1 MIEVIESLSITALNS
16 VEPICKIKT
25 KICKVSMF
33 ESKQP
38 DRNLLVKKWMQTSAA
53 QFLINNKVDE
63 LQLVTLSPD
72 WYDCTHDLWAV
83 MYLPEQKLTEYYLKF
98 TEEL

>member
-1 MIEVIESLSITALNS
+1 MLEVITSQSTTALNG

-25 KICKVSMF
+25 KIGKVSMF
-33 ESKQP
+33 ETEQP
-38 DRNLLVKKWMQTSAA
+38 DRDFLIEKWMQTSAT

-72 WYDCTHDLWAV
+72 WYNCTHDLWAV